1 MMGRIAIGRLSQL
14 RLVAMFVVTGMTVIG
29 LGFASSAFASDT
41 FTLQNNS
48 TYTLWS
54 FAGPQPCAT
63 GMLAATSTESPT
75 LPPGASSSIT
85 FSDSPF
91 SSCLGTWPFGDDP
104 DGSEY
109 GAGGGIEPSSGTTP
123 QWTFTPDDP
132 SVGSPSLACSDNQ
145 YMAPYVEMSSSGLTC
160 TATNTSSTPTINV
173 ISSAAFTDDPKYA
186 LLTVELFAK
195 NRLAA
200 AHVEVTLT
208 RQGAS
213 TDKQGPKQARP
224 SVDVGHEELLVGWPE
239 LITVPLDQAT
249 RQILAK
255 GKEVKM
261 RAVVGRDDGGR
272 GKGDSK
278 MLVVREYR
286 GDTLR

>member
-1 MMGRIAIGRLSQL
+1 MGRIAIGRLSQL
-14 RLVAMFVVTGMTVIG
+14 RLVAMVVVTGMTPIG

-41 FTLQNNS
+41 FTVQNNS

-54 FAGPQPCAT
+54 FTGAQPCAT
-63 GMLAATSTESPT
+63 GMFAAGSTSSPT

-85 FSDSPF
+85 LSSSPF
-91 SSCLGTWPFGDDP
+91 SSCLGSWPFGGDP
-104 DGSEY
+104 DGSEF
-109 GAGGGIEPSSGTTP
+109 GPGGGIQPSGGTSP

-132 SVGSPSLACSDNQ
+132 TVGSASLACSDNQ
-145 YMAPYVEMSSSGLTC
+145 YMAPYVEMSVSGLTC
-160 TATNTSSTPTINV
+160 IATNTPSTPTINL
-173 ISSAAFTDDPKYA
+173 ISSAAFTDDPRYA
-186 LLTVELFAK
+186 LVTVEMFAK

-200 AHVEVTLT
+200 AHVKVALT

-213 TDKQGPKQARP
+213 AKKRRPKQTGP

-239 LITVPLDQAT
+239 LITVPLDKAT

-272 GKGDSK
+272 GKGASK
-278 MLVVREYR
+278 MLVFREYR